1 MEANS
6 PYFDDWDIFITA
18 GPASVEVS
26 YNFVNIFENEFK
38 PYVEKQLDII

>member
-6 PYFDDWDIFITA
+6 PYFDDWDIYITA
-18 GPASVEVS
+18 GPSKVEVS

-38 PYVEKQLDII
+38 PNVDKKLDEI